1 MECLSLTES
10 LAVLQPSG
18 PRAGSD
24 SLKFFVPSAVSPG
37 LAPYEDGCRP
47 NLGSAFRF
55 SQPQRFPSRPKLR
68 GLVSYRNHSWDL
80 VLQSFPLAGKRAPL
94 SRPPAPLWLS
104 TDVLGRTSRGL
115 VTARFTDVHAF
126 AQLPGSPNG
135 YGSPFGSSDDGLP
148 GRPGSRA
155 AEPSRST
162 GFTHFEALFLL
173 ASPFSPARVAPSRL
187 SLLSWTSSPLEL
199 SPFAP
204 WIL

>member
-1 MECLSLTES
+1 MECLSLTKF

-18 PRAGSD
+18 LRAGSD
-24 SLKFFVPSAVSPG
+24 FPSFLVPSAISLG
-37 LAPYEDGCRP
+37 LAPYEAGCQP

-68 GLVSYRNHSWDL
+68 GLVSYRNRSWDL
-80 VLQSFPLAGKRAPL
+80 VLQSFPLSKKRAPL

-104 TDVLGRTSRGL
+104 TNVLGRTSRVL
-115 VTARFTDVHAF
+115 VTASFTDSHAF
-126 AQLPGSPNG
+126 TQLPGSPDG
-135 YGSPFGSSDDGLP
+135 YGFPFHPSEDVLP

-155 AEPSRST
+155 AEPSRSAS
-162 GFTHFEALFLL
+162 FTHFGAFFLFV
-173 ASPFSPARVAPSRL
+173 SPFSPAQVASSRL